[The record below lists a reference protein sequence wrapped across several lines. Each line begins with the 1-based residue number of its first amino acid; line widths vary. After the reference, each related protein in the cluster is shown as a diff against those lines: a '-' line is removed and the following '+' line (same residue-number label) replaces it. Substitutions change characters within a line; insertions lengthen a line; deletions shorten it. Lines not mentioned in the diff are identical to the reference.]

1 MLAFIKHATGK
12 EVYRTEDIC
21 RITDIVE
28 TVTQPELLTE
38 KAKRGFTY
46 TMEIYAGNRL
56 ITLTSPL
63 YDNREKAEQA
73 RHCMV
78 VKLAKDIIDKYKI
91 FTQIEL

>member
-46 TMEIYAGNRL
+46 TMGSYAGNRL

-73 RHCMV
+73 RQSMV
-78 VKLAKDIIDKYKI
+78 VKLAEDTADKDLILAR
-91 FTQIEL
+91 IEL

>member
-12 EVYRTEDIC
+12 EVYRTENIC
-21 RITDIVE
+21 RVTDIVE

-46 TMEIYAGNRL
+46 TMEIYTGGRL

-63 YDNREKAEQA
+63 YDSRKKAEQA
-73 RHCMV
+73 RHDMV
-78 VKLAKDIIDKYKI
+78 IKLAKDTTDENMIL
-91 FTQIEL
+91 TQIEL

>member
-1 MLAFIKHATGK
+1 MLAFIKHATGE

-46 TMEIYAGNRL
+46 TMEIYTGGRL
-56 ITLTSPL
+56 IILTSPL
-63 YDNREKAEQA
+63 YDSREKAEQA
-73 RHCMV
+73 RQCLV
-78 VKLAKDIIDKYKI
+78 IKLAEVTTDKDLILAR
-91 FTQIEL
+91 IEL